1 MVVYAKDRKETAT
14 QYVITAQNL
23 QEKVLRYMMNE
34 KRVPKKWRYLLAHAA
49 IKKVCEL
56 VDNVIGSNKTFPNN
70 EERLKIRNDYLEKAV
85 VNCYQLGNQLQLMIR
100 VIDTVDA
107 NNLKEI
113 SSLLLDEIELLRK
126 TRKNSRMVGQQE
138 V

>member
-14 QYVITAQNL
+14 QYIITAQNL

-56 VDNVIGSNKTFPNN
+56 VDNVIASNKTYPSN
-70 EERLKIRNDYLEKAV
+70 EDKLKLRKDYLDKAV
-85 VNCYQLGNQLQLMIR
+85 VNCYQLGNHLQLMIR

-107 NNLKEI
+107 NSLKEI

-126 TRKNSRMVGQQE
+126 THKNSHIVGQQE

>member
-1 MVVYAKDRKETAT
+1 MTVYAKDRKETAT
-14 QYVITAQNL
+14 QYIVTAQNL

-56 VDNVIGSNKTFPNN
+56 VDNVIAANKTYPSN
-70 EERLKIRNDYLEKAV
+70 EDKLKLRKEYLEKSV
-85 VNCYQLGNQLQLMIR
+85 VNCYQLGNHLQLMIR

-107 NNLKEI
+107 NSLKEI
-113 SSLLLDEIELLRK
+113 SGLLLDEIELVRK
-126 TRKNSRMVGQQE
+126 THKNTHLVGQQE